1 MISMRINPREAF
13 SFASRN
19 TDKSKVK
26 NFLSIK
32 WSWEDGLGASLCNAH
47 VSDHVDRADVSVDIH
62 RWA

>member
-1 MISMRINPREAF
+1 
-13 SFASRN
+13 
-19 TDKSKVK
+19 VK